1 MIKMEW
7 VQSLVFYSPV
17 SGKEKNPAAQWERQH
32 SFQSSKIS
40 ILRKK
45 KKKKEG
51 ITCRKDIYRHL
62 ETLWILDF
70 SLWMTELLVMKSFV
84 CERGWILKQ
93 SAHAFKM
100 LKLKLIN
107 LSSRMCLSISALNVT
122 YSYALVLKH
131 AHQPYALISTPWTQ
145 LPEIYRQNLCNII
158 VKRTCHHPFQE
169 CLQ

>member
-1 MIKMEW
+1 M
-7 VQSLVFYSPV
+7 
-17 SGKEKNPAAQWERQH
+17 
-32 SFQSSKIS
+32 SSKFSILQPCQWKRKKSSCSVRKTTFIS
-40 ILRKK
+40 ILKDFNPKEKK